1 MLLKYKRINP
11 KISNDAF
18 IAPGTYI
25 IGDVKIGPKSNIWFN
40 VVMRGDVEKI
50 KIGSNTNVQDLTM
63 VHCTTNGYGTNIGSN
78 VTIGHNCVIHDWKI
92 EDNSLIGMSS
102 TILDGAIVKKSSML
116 AAGSLLTQGKII
128 PTGELW
134 AGKPAKIFLDPI
146 FLKLHRLQCARLTC
160 NFLGGAQFFRFD
172 LRNWFSCKC
181 CDYKIC

>member
-1 MLLKYKRINP
+1 MLLKYKRIKP
-11 KISNDAF
+11 KISKDAF

-50 KIGSNTNVQDLTM
+50 KVGSNTNVQDLTM
-63 VHCTTNGYGTNIGSN
+63 VHCTTNGYGTKIGSN
-78 VTIGHNCVIHDWKI
+78 VTIGHNCVIHDCKI

-134 AGKPAKIFLDPI
+134 AGKPAKFLRKLTNKEKNFIKKSADRYYSLSQEYLAN
-146 FLKLHRLQCARLTC
+146 LKK
-160 NFLGGAQFFRFD
+160 N
-172 LRNWFSCKC
+172 N
-181 CDYKIC
+181 

>member
-1 MLLKYKRINP
+1 MLLKYKRIKH

-63 VHCTTNGYGTNIGSN
+63 VHCTTNGYGAKIGSN
-78 VTIGHNCVIHDWKI
+78 VTIGHNCVIHDCKI

-134 AGKPAKIFLDPI
+134 AGKPAKFLRKLTNKEKNFIKKSADRYYALSQEYLAN
-146 FLKLHRLQCARLTC
+146 LKK
-160 NFLGGAQFFRFD
+160 N
-172 LRNWFSCKC
+172 N
-181 CDYKIC
+181 